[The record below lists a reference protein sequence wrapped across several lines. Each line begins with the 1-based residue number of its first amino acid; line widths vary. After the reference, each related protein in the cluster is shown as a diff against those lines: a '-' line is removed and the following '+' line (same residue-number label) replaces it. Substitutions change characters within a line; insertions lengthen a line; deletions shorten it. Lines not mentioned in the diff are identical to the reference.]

1 MLAYMIMNKIN
12 GKGYVGIT
20 TRTLCRRW
28 HEHVNVPHSSA
39 KYLHRAIQKHG
50 SDSFDVYP
58 IASAVGDLSNLKEL
72 EKILISQFETF
83 APNGYNLTL
92 GGDGVFGYKQTA
104 EQAEKS
110 RTLRLGVKHS
120 EETKKKMSCAHSGE
134 NNHFFG
140 RRHSEE
146 TKKRISEAKKGCVGP
161 WLGKTRSEET
171 KKKISKANKGISK
184 PHTEETKLK
193 ISLAQKGRKQAP
205 PSEETRR
212 KLSESVKKSWALRR
226 QNTLTE
232 RV

>member
-50 SDSFDVYP
+50 SDSFDIYP

-146 TKKRISEAKKGCVGP
+146 TKNAYQRQKRDVLVLGLVKQEVKKP
-161 WLGKTRSEET
+161 RKRYPRQT
-171 KKKISKANKGISK
+171 KEFQNRT
-184 PHTEETKLK
+184 P
-193 ISLAQKGRKQAP
+193 RKQNLKFLWRRRD
-205 PSEETRR
+205 ENKHLQVR
-212 KLSESVKKSWALRR
+212 KLAGNCLSLSKNLGRCDAK
-226 QNTLTE
+226 TL
-232 RV
+232 